1 MATPTVW
8 TPGAVWNGRRRAL
21 WDGWP
26 RRHLFNYQAKV
37 LLLCTPSVLTIL
49 VISVARMTGTG
60 TMRIP
65 ARLVAR
71 NAHALWNEGS
81 RVSDG
86 SAEHR
91 FSISRYLSQARNGM
105 L

>member
-1 MATPTVW
+1 
-8 TPGAVWNGRRRAL
+8 
-21 WDGWP
+21 
-26 RRHLFNYQAKV
+26 
-37 LLLCTPSVLTIL
+37 
-49 VISVARMTGTG
+49 
-60 TMRIP
+60 MRIP